1 MKEKKVK
8 KELSEK
14 EKEFT
19 FFISNEDINDIIK
32 TIKSLDPGVLIDGVT
47 ETVKDEI
54 KNKRVDLLE
63 LC

>member
-1 MKEKKVK
+1 MK

>member
-1 MKEKKVK
+1 MKEKKLK

>member
-1 MKEKKVK
+1 MK

-47 ETVKDEI
+47 DTVKDEI

>member
-1 MKEKKVK
+1 MK

-54 KNKRVDLLE
+54 KNKIVDFLA

>member
-1 MKEKKVK
+1 MK

-54 KNKRVDLLE
+54 KNKRVDLFE

>member
-1 MKEKKVK
+1 ME

>member
-1 MKEKKVK
+1 MK

-54 KNKRVDLLE
+54 KNKRVNLLE

>member
-54 KNKRVDLLE
+54 KNKRVDLFE